1 MIRWV
6 FRPLT
11 QLWAS
16 ICTSERPSDLH
27 LIFTRLHPRRVKI
40 IIFRVVSE
48 LISLRS
54 FKKIR
59 TGTICQGSS
68 PLLSYLLSLRII
80 GFSTTILSTLMHS
93 LIRVSRRD
101 IWRVRLIRAG
111 GLWWLKRLTE
121 PVTKAQFLVPQP
133 EPRKR
138 APAPH
143 LKSALFLVEPMQLQQ
158 GCIRTKLGSTIPCL
172 SPHQLLPL
180 IKKPTVNRE
189 PLSSQAAKLF
199 PRYNFRYF

>member
-16 ICTSERPSDLH
+16 ICTLERPSDLH

-80 GFSTTILSTLMHS
+80 GFSTKILSTLMHS

-101 IWRVRLIRAG
+101 KMSHFERLLLTVDF
-111 GLWWLKRLTE
+111 GLPSISAHNSTPLRFIVNKIHHTPTE
-121 PVTKAQFLVPQP
+121 QNTRQK
-133 EPRKR
+133 
-138 APAPH
+138 
-143 LKSALFLVEPMQLQQ
+143 M
-158 GCIRTKLGSTIPCL
+158 
-172 SPHQLLPL
+172 
-180 IKKPTVNRE
+180 
-189 PLSSQAAKLF
+189 
-199 PRYNFRYF
+199 

>member
-101 IWRVRLIRAG
+101 EKGWAYHHSEGPCEFLG
-111 GLWWLKRLTE
+111 GLLLYFSTFSQLSQLNKSLHPIHQINTSKSQIYTPFLHTLTSSGF
-121 PVTKAQFLVPQP
+121 KDDS
-133 EPRKR
+133 
-138 APAPH
+138 
-143 LKSALFLVEPMQLQQ
+143 KSQ
-158 GCIRTKLGSTIPCL
+158 K
-172 SPHQLLPL
+172 
-180 IKKPTVNRE
+180 
-189 PLSSQAAKLF
+189 
-199 PRYNFRYF
+199 YFK

>member
-6 FRPLT
+6 FRPFT
-11 QLWAS
+11 QVWAS
-16 ICTSERPSDLH
+16 ICTLERPTGLH
-27 LIFTRLHPRRVKI
+27 LNFFRLRPSQVKI

-111 GLWWLKRLTE
+111 GLWWLKLLTE

-143 LKSALFLVEPMQLQQ
+143 LKSAL
-158 GCIRTKLGSTIPCL
+158 SW
-172 SPHQLLPL
+172 
-180 IKKPTVNRE
+180 
-189 PLSSQAAKLF
+189 
-199 PRYNFRYF
+199 